1 MRAFRAE
8 LAGSDPGNA
17 WRKRRVAAE
26 SRGRAG
32 ERTDCGNPRSERRQF
47 GAQRR
52 AYITLWDEDGL
63 SADDEIGNFSFD
75 PLDHYEND
83 NRAGFYEVFFGTNS
97 TKVSVTGT
105 WIY

>member
-1 MRAFRAE
+1 VNHGTGTSTNAPIYVSDVVENAFPGAPYDFISSA
-8 LAGSDPGNA
+8 AGVGLP
-17 WRKRRVAAE
+17 K
-26 SRGRAG
+26 
-32 ERTDCGNPRSERRQF
+32 TF